1 MAKSRLSFHE
11 FVPEKIID
19 VNLPVVICIKD
30 RLITS
35 TALWNRLAFI
45 CIEIR

>member
-1 MAKSRLSFHE
+1 MAKSRLPFQK
-11 FVPEKIID
+11 FVTEKIID
-19 VNLPVVICIKD
+19 VNVPVVICIKD

-35 TALWNRLAFI
+35 TALWNRLALI